1 MLSAVHTVR
10 EPFSPEKRGFHV
22 IYRENETNNCP
33 GCGRTHWI
41 IGRVT
46 AECAFC
52 GTALPLEQSAISSRE
67 TIVSRF
73 RKEPNKR
80 CL

>member
-1 MLSAVHTVR
+1 MPYPSLSDLRMSHDPAT
-10 EPFSPEKRGFHV
+10 RGYSA
-22 IYRENETNNCP
+22 IYRENETNRCP

-52 GTALPLEQSAISSRE
+52 TTALPLEVARRGTPIIRHKNATVPIWAS
-67 TIVSRF
+67 
-73 RKEPNKR
+73 
-80 CL
+80 

>member
-1 MLSAVHTVR
+1 MSYNQAAR
-10 EPFSPEKRGFHV
+10 GFSPL
-22 IYRENETNNCP
+22 YRENETNHCP

-52 GTALPLEQSAISSRE
+52 TTALPLEVGRRE
-67 TIVSRF
+67 TPVIRHKNATV
-73 RKEPNKR
+73 PIWAA
-80 CL
+80 